1 MKVFVSWSGKLS
13 RAIAQTLKQWLPCMI
28 QSLEIFFSPED
39 IEKGSNWDV
48 QISSE
53 LSQCKYGIICLTN
66 DNISAPW
73 INFEAGALAKE
84 LDSHISALMVNIK
97 PSDIKGPLARYQS
110 TKLEKTDFF
119 QLINNINAL
128 QEKPLDASVLQNIFD
143 SLWGKMEAEFNRAVQ
158 QSGLTQN
165 NRAEIDSP
173 IEELLQLVRKQNNIL
188 SNPEMLLPPDYFRYM
203 QERFFS
209 MPRSQ
214 RRQNSIASILLA
226 TIDNLISCIEN
237 SGTKYVSG
245 MFDALHFDFF
255 FEITNSCIREMEPE
269 RIASQY
275 LKRLSDCHQRYQ
287 RLLSES

>member
-143 SLWGKMEAEFNRAVQ
+143 SLWDKMESEFARAVQ
-158 QSGLTQN
+158 QSGQAADCLPIPQKSS
-165 NRAEIDSP
+165 RLRDSRGDKNHRGRCFFP
-173 IEELLQLVRKQNNIL
+173 LRKFDQHYH
-188 SNPEMLLPPDYFRYM
+188 SR
-203 QERFFS
+203 
-209 MPRSQ
+209 Q
-214 RRQNSIASILLA
+214 RNKHR
-226 TIDNLISCIEN
+226 
-237 SGTKYVSG
+237 
-245 MFDALHFDFF
+245 
-255 FEITNSCIREMEPE
+255 
-269 RIASQY
+269 
-275 LKRLSDCHQRYQ
+275 
-287 RLLSES
+287 

>member
-119 QLINNINAL
+119 QLVNNINAL
-128 QEKPLDASVLQNIFD
+128 QEKPLDASVLQNIFN
-143 SLWGKMEAEFNRAVQ
+143 SLWEKWRKNLIVLFDKAAQPKIIRLKTTVQLKNYCNWFESKTTYYLIQKCFSHRITFGMCKSVIFPCPARSDGKTLLRPSCLQ
-158 QSGLTQN
+158 QSK
-165 NRAEIDSP
+165 I
-173 IEELLQLVRKQNNIL
+173 
-188 SNPEMLLPPDYFRYM
+188 
-203 QERFFS
+203 
-209 MPRSQ
+209 
-214 RRQNSIASILLA
+214 
-226 TIDNLISCIEN
+226 
-237 SGTKYVSG
+237 
-245 MFDALHFDFF
+245 
-255 FEITNSCIREMEPE
+255 
-269 RIASQY
+269 
-275 LKRLSDCHQRYQ
+275 
-287 RLLSES
+287 